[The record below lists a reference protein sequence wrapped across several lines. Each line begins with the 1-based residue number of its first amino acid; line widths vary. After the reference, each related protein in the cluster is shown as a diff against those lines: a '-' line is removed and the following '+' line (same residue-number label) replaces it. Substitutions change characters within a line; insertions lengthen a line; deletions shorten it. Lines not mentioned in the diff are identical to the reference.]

1 MDEELSNKL
10 AAWTNA
16 SEQQKYW
23 QELERK
29 LRKEIFDEF
38 FPNPKE
44 GTNRAELMMGHS
56 IVATY
61 PIDRKVDLTSYTAIS
76 EQFEE
81 NKIPINIVK
90 YEPKLDVRVYKA
102 MTGQQQLFFDQAL
115 IIKPGS
121 IQMKIE
127 PPKEK

>member
-1 MDEELSNKL
+1 MDKELSYKI
-10 AAWTNA
+10 AQWTA
-16 SEQQKYW
+16 VAEQQKHF

-29 LRKEIFDEF
+29 LRKEIFDEL
-38 FPNPKE
+38 FPKPKE
-44 GTNRAELMMGHS
+44 GTNRAELGMGYS
-56 IVATY
+56 LVATY
-61 PIDRKVDLTSYTAIS
+61 PIDRKIDLTSYTAIS
-76 EQFEE
+76 GQFEE
-81 NKIPINIVK
+81 NHIPSNIIK
-90 YEPKLDVRVYKA
+90 YEPKLEVKVYKA

>member
-1 MDEELSNKL
+1 MNEELSNKL
-10 AAWTNA
+10 AQWAAA
-16 SEQQKYW
+16 SENQKYW

-29 LRKEIFDEF
+29 LRKEIFDEL
-38 FPNPKE
+38 FPKPKE
-44 GTNRAELMMGHS
+44 GTNRAELGMGYNL
-56 IVATY
+56 VATY

-81 NKIPINIVK
+81 NKIPSNIIK
-90 YEPKLDVRVYKA
+90 YEPKLEVKVYKA